1 MDTLGIYIGLSALA
15 LLVDVALFVLALRKR
30 DAKGK
35 ALACLLLAAV
45 FVAVFYLLSILA
57 PDYFSMSFFS
67 SFYFIA
73 VDFVAASL
81 LVFCCIFMDTLKK
94 KWNRVFLVLACAYM
108 VFDVCLLLVNPL
120 MEVTVSYVYSDT
132 AFTHWRYVPLLPFE
146 IHLFLCYCFVAMTFI
161 NYLYKMVITP
171 KVYRAR
177 YTIIIAS
184 TLAVVAMNAIFLYLP
199 EKGLPDF
206 SVLFYSVVGLL
217 FYTSTYRISNRGMLT
232 HTRQM
237 IIEELGHPVVLFD
250 YNNLYSTSN
259 KSADILLPKEG
270 VNQSYTLRKFLIR
283 NDFDQ
288 VYENATVD
296 SSFQW
301 RVTQKGFL
309 LSYRCDFRVLRDK
322 RNNIIGRL
330 FVFTDNA
337 LEVDLLTGF
346 NTQASFEKKIWQN
359 ARSFSYPVAVGIVDI
374 NKLSEINSQFGREEG
389 DSAIHS
395 LVGVLRKRFPSAW
408 AFVRLE
414 DAELMV
420 VCENMTSKHM
430 HEILIEVEK
439 DIALFDYGTGPLSIQ
454 SAVSVAS
461 LTERDVLK
469 AVRDASS
476 SLKDRKLLDPDSAH
490 YSLLNS
496 FVQTQRESDGETEAH
511 VQRTRN
517 MGECLGKRLG
527 LSDKELSSL
536 ALLCLLHDIGKVGV
550 PLEILN
556 KPGKLNDVE
565 WEIMKSHVEK
575 GFRIAKASPEL
586 SDIADLI
593 LHHHEMWDGSG
604 YPDGI
609 KGELIPIL
617 SRIIAIVD
625 TYDAMVHDRP
635 YRRAASPKAAKEELR
650 RCAGTQ
656 FDPYIVQEFLQM
668 LEENPELDV
677 ADKEENQ
684 STYQEEKIKVTPRSI
699 DDLGSD
705 FDRIDRVVP
714 IRYAKFFIDQDNKII
729 EIDDGF
735 TSILGYEVEDLEKYN
750 LTLLDIIPLED
761 QEVYSQIAFE
771 RVEAQGMAYLEH
783 RVRRKDGSILFVLC
797 FGRRYF
803 NSVHRRVES
812 EIIMADI
819 SESSI
824 LHRAIERQR
833 LSFERSNTV
842 FEEAVRRDKLVGVLN
857 REAFRSDVQ
866 DRMLKNDSTVAMLM
880 VDLDFF
886 KEYNDK
892 FGHPQGDALLI
903 HVGKFLDKIV
913 GNRGIVSRLGGD
925 EYAIAF
931 FYNKNASKEDIRKEI
946 QVFYQLA
953 NEEMLAI
960 DNRVTLSV
968 GACIAE
974 EGDTSFMS
982 LYKNADKA
990 LYEAKN
996 SGRNNLKFGF

>member
-1 MDTLGIYIGLSALA
+1 MDTLSLYIGLSAIA
-15 LLVDVALFVLALRKR
+15 LLVDVVLFVVAIRKK
-30 DAKGK
+30 DYKGK
-35 ALACLLLAAV
+35 ALACLLFAAV
-45 FVAVFYLLSILA
+45 CVALFYLLSILA
-57 PDYFSMSFFS
+57 PDYLSMSFFS
-67 SFYFIA
+67 SFYFIS

-81 LVFCCIFMDTLKK
+81 LVFCCIFMDTINK
-94 KWNRVFLVLACAYM
+94 KWNKVFLVLACAYM
-108 VFDVCLLLVNPL
+108 IFDICLLLINPV
-120 MEVTVSYVYSDT
+120 MEISVTYAYSET
-132 AFTHWRYVPLLPFE
+132 AFTHWRYVPLFPFE
-146 IHLFLCYCFVAMTFI
+146 VHLALCYCFVGMTLL
-161 NYLYKMVITP
+161 NYFYKILTTP
-171 KVYRAR
+171 RVYRAR
-177 YTIIIAS
+177 YTIVIAG
-184 TLAVVAMNAIFLYLP
+184 TIAVVAMNAIFLYLP

-206 SVLFYSVVGLL
+206 SVLFYSVVGVL
-217 FYTSTYRISNRGMLT
+217 FYGSTYRMGNRGMLT

-250 YNNLYSTSN
+250 YENLYSTSN
-259 KSADILLPKEG
+259 KSADILLPREG
-270 VNQSYTLRKFLIR
+270 VDQSYTLRKFLIR
-283 NDFDQ
+283 NDFDPD
-288 VYENATVD
+288 YETATLD

-301 RVTQKGFL
+301 RVVQKGFV

-322 RNNIIGRL
+322 KNNIIGRL

-374 NKLSEINSQFGREEG
+374 NKLSELNSQFGREVG

-395 LVGVLRKRFPSAW
+395 LVGVLRNHFSGAW

-430 HEILIEVEK
+430 HELLKEVEK
-439 DIALFDYGTGPLSIQ
+439 DIAQFDYGTGPLSIQ
-454 SAVSVAS
+454 SAVSVVS
-461 LTERDVLK
+461 LTERNVLK
-469 AVRDASS
+469 AVSDASS
-476 SLKDRKLLDPDSAH
+476 SLRDRKLLDPNSAH

-527 LSDKELSSL
+527 LTDKELSSL

-556 KPGKLNDVE
+556 KPGKLNDIE
-565 WEIMKSHVEK
+565 WEIMKSHAEK
-575 GFRIAKASPEL
+575 GCRIAKASPEL

-609 KGELIPIL
+609 KGELIPVP

-635 YRRAASPKAAKEELR
+635 YRRAVSPKAAKEELR

-677 ADKEENQ
+677 AEKEEIEAAVPA
-684 STYQEEKIKVTPRSI
+684 EEIVVTPRSV
-699 DDLGSD
+699 DDSNTD

-714 IRYAKFFIDQDNKII
+714 VHFAKFIIGDEDKII
-729 EIDDGF
+729 DIDEGF
-735 TSILGYEVEDLEKYN
+735 TDLLGYEAEDLEKYN
-750 LTLLDIIPLED
+750 LSLLDIIPPDD
-761 QEVYSQIAFE
+761 QDSYKKITSERIAT
-771 RVEAQGMAYLEH
+771 QGMAYLEH
-783 RVRRKDGSILFVLC
+783 RVRRKDGSVFYVMC
-797 FGRRYF
+797 YGRQYF
-803 NSVHRRVES
+803 NSVHRCVEA
-812 EIIMADI
+812 EIVIADI

-833 LSFERSNTV
+833 LSYERSNTV

-866 DRMLKNDSTVAMLM
+866 DRMLKNDSTVVMVM

-886 KEYNDK
+886 KEYNDR

-903 HVGKFLDKIV
+903 QVGKFLNKIV
-913 GNRGIVSRLGGD
+913 GHRGIVSRLGGD

-931 FYNKNASKEDIRKEI
+931 FFDKNANKEDVRKEI
-946 QVFYQLA
+946 QVFYQIA
-953 NEEMLAI
+953 NEEMRDI
-960 DNRVTLSV
+960 DDNVTLSV

-974 EGDTSFMS
+974 EGDDSFSS
-982 LYKNADKA
+982 LYRNTDKA